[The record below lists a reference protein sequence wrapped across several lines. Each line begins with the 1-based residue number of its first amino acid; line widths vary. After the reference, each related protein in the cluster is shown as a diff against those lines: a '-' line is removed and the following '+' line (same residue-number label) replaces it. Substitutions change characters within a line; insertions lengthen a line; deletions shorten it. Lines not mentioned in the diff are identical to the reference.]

1 MAGRDIPDEY
11 LEGYAQ
17 ILTEVCARAP
27 TLRHAHDAC
36 GGDGFLDLKPVHLDL
51 DLSVISLPIHLDRP
65 KKAHCPKSTPQTPA
79 YRRIGQE
86 LLSPPDYP
94 GPRPNRPNFAG
105 AQREPQVPL
114 HRFPS

>member
-1 MAGRDIPDEY
+1 MPDEY

-51 DLSVISLPIHLDRP
+51 DLSVISLPIHLGRP

-79 YRRIGQE
+79 YRRIGQG
-86 LLSPPDYP
+86 YF
-94 GPRPNRPNFAG
+94 PRPITPDLDPIARTLLARNGN
-105 AQREPQVPL
+105 
-114 HRFPS
+114 HRFPYTVSPLERGIP